1 MESLTSKTLVTVLTM
16 ALWATASI
24 AATGEMPSVPVR
36 PAEQN
41 DSHSATA
48 ATPQAPL
55 YALSRLEAQTVVGQA
70 MTDQEL
76 KAVEGGA
83 SNAET
88 VSGLYG
94 ALVFNLMWYD
104 FADGLQRGYC
114 GC

>member
-1 MESLTSKTLVTVLTM
+1 MKSLTSKTSVAALAI
-16 ALWATASI
+16 ALWATSSI
-24 AATGEMPSVPVR
+24 AGTGEIFSVPVGQL
-36 PAEQN
+36 ET
-41 DSHSATA
+41 DTHSVMA
-48 ATPQAPL
+48 ATPPATL
-55 YALSRLEAQTVVGQA
+55 YALSRLDAQTVVGQA

-94 ALVFNLMWYD
+94 ALFFNLMWYD
-104 FADGLQRGYC
+104 FADGVQRGYC